1 MANEHLEARQAVV
14 NESGRQHMLTG
25 FVRCIFCGGRV
36 VGACLS
42 GKYMYYRCRATTL
55 TSIEPATCK
64 ARYIPA
70 GELEEWVYNRLTEIV
85 RDPEILALELEGHLL
100 DGVGDTSGEIASLK
114 REIRNLAE
122 QQGRLMDQL
131 GNDLIDQ
138 EILSS
143 RIAPLKALYDEKRQL
158 VRILEEQQRLR
169 DDAAVIRERVKE
181 YCSQLVERLD
191 NLDFGGRRA
200 LLGVFGVRVE
210 ASRDDVVMTVVLDPR
225 YANFT
230 TIAQT
235 LISGGNGNWWG
246 VLVPCVGG
254 VRIPQESEMISMPVK
269 AAGMTVSSSS
279 GAFWKEGLDDCEIL
293 PDQVDQGTAGA
304 AGK

>member
-1 MANEHLEARQAVV
+1 
-14 NESGRQHMLTG
+14 
-25 FVRCIFCGGRV
+25 
-36 VGACLS
+36 
-42 GKYMYYRCRATTL
+42 MYYRCRATTL

-100 DGVGDTSGEIASLK
+100 DGVGDISGEIASLK

-158 VRILEEQQRLR
+158 VRILEE
-169 DDAAVIRERVKE
+169 
-181 YCSQLVERLD
+181 
-191 NLDFGGRRA
+191 
-200 LLGVFGVRVE
+200 
-210 ASRDDVVMTVVLDPR
+210 
-225 YANFT
+225 
-230 TIAQT
+230 
-235 LISGGNGNWWG
+235 
-246 VLVPCVGG
+246 
-254 VRIPQESEMISMPVK
+254 
-269 AAGMTVSSSS
+269 
-279 GAFWKEGLDDCEIL
+279 
-293 PDQVDQGTAGA
+293 
-304 AGK
+304 